1 MAAVGLC
8 NLMAQERGGSSS
20 SVPLLVRGARPKFWI
35 YCPKPRATPRRRRF
49 RTTVTPTRS
58 ACAVYGPRQAAS
70 PNWRLSGRG
79 DGYGRGLEAA
89 TRGPNPARPG
99 SAGARRVVGPEVARV
114 RTRRRSPRATGRRSC
129 AHRRSVR
136 RSCAHRTVVTGFH
149 RAATMDNKAWTQGY
163 ERVDDAL
170 VNAGDAR
177 SVPRHVLFRRADIPL
192 IGRGDAAAATW
203 KLRGDRRAPQVWRA
217 RLDGARFSDS
227 RLLRQDLSRRGRRA
241 LLGARGENEGR
252 PRVRDRRQRPHGSQL
267 ALQEENLLLE
277 PVRLPNSGP
286 TRVIRPRN
294 RHALRRPL
302 RFTIPN

>member
-8 NLMAQERGGSSS
+8 NLMAQERSSV
-20 SVPLLVRGARPKFWI
+20 VPLLSRGARPKFWI

-58 ACAVYGPRQAAS
+58 SCAVYGPRQAAS
-70 PNWRLSGRG
+70 PNCCLSGRR

-99 SAGARRVVGPEVARV
+99 SVGARRVVGPEVARV

-136 RSCAHRTVVTGFH
+136 RSCAHALSVTGFH

-170 VNAGDAR
+170 VNAR
-177 SVPRHVLFRRADIPL
+177 SVPRH
-192 IGRGDAAAATW
+192 
-203 KLRGDRRAPQVWRA
+203 VWRA

-227 RLLRQDLSRRGRRA
+227 RLFASRFVTARPESAFGCSWRNRREA
-241 LLGARGENEGR
+241 SCAGPSTTTSWE
-252 PRVRDRRQRPHGSQL
+252 ST
-267 ALQEENLLLE
+267 
-277 PVRLPNSGP
+277 GP
-286 TRVIRPRN
+286 TRRKSASRASASTKFWTHTSDSAAEST
-294 RHALRRPL
+294 RA
-302 RFTIPN
+302 